1 MSDSPK
7 TSPLT
12 KQLLQCL
19 HKLPNKGQI
28 LHAISRITSAYLS
41 DPEPWVVGYSGG
53 KDSTAVVKLV
63 FQSLLRLRRPRKPVT
78 VIYCDTGVEVPLA
91 ASLARQALGDL
102 ELEAASHN
110 LPISIRV
117 LSPPVHESYWVKLIG
132 RGYPPPTDKFRWCT
146 DLLRIDPVTRF
157 LESEEADSATVIL
170 GVRESESASRS
181 LTLLENQTEDRFWR
195 RQRGKRDR
203 RLFMPIIDYS
213 IQDVWNANLRLEL
226 PSSLRAEEV
235 ADLYADAYGE
245 CPAVRDVNGAPCGKG
260 RFGCW
265 TCTVAKN
272 GTTLR
277 NLIASGHKDL
287 APLLDFRLWLER
299 HRNNPRFRRTRR
311 RNGAPGPG
319 PMTLP
324 WRRLALRKLLEA
336 QDQSKLSLI
345 TKEEI
350 KAVKKEWDAH
360 DA

>member
-1 MSDSPK
+1 MTKGPE
-7 TSPLT
+7 TSPVA
-12 KQLLQCL
+12 KQILQCL
-19 HKLPNKGQI
+19 HKLPHKGPV
-28 LHAISRITSAYLS
+28 LKAISRITAAYLS
-41 DPEPWVVGYSGG
+41 DTEPWVIGYSGG

-63 FQSLLRLRRPRKPVT
+63 FQSLLRLRSPRKPVT
-78 VIYCDTGVEVPLA
+78 VIYCDTGIEVPLA
-91 ASLARQALGDL
+91 VTLARQALTDL
-102 ELEAASHN
+102 EIEATN
-110 LPISIRV
+110 YGLPISTRI
-117 LSPPVHESYWVKLIG
+117 LSPPVHESYWVKVIG

-157 LESEEADSATVIL
+157 LKSEQVQSATVVL

-181 LTLLENQTEDRFWR
+181 LTLLENQTADRFWR
-195 RQRGKRDR
+195 KQRGQRDR

-213 IQDVWNANLRLEL
+213 IQDVWNVNLRVDL

-235 ADLYADAYGE
+235 ADLYADASGE
-245 CPAVRDVNGAPCGKG
+245 CPTVRDVKGAPCGKA

-277 NLIASGHKDL
+277 NLIANGHDDL
-287 APLLDFRLWLER
+287 LPLLEFRLWLEE

-311 RNGAPGPG
+311 RNGMPGPG

-336 QDQSKLSLI
+336 QSRSKLSLI
-345 TKEEI
+345 NKDEVN
-350 KAVKKEWDAH
+350 AVKKEWNAH